1 MCKRGAYPTV
11 DLLERAVDLDSSIG
25 TIIFFVPALEHDL
38 VEWDIRHREP

>member
-11 DLLERAVDLDSSIG
+11 DLLERAEDLDSSIG
-25 TIIFFVPALEHDL
+25 IIIFVVPALQQDL